1 MGTRNTGKD
10 GGSEEEQ
17 GEIATLVASARAQAI
32 RLLAR
37 RDHSRKELCIKLCAR
52 GHAMPAINAAVAELA
67 DAGLQ
72 SDFRF
77 VEGFVRSALARGQG
91 EIKIRAA
98 LRQRGIDDDM
108 AAPHLELDDAQWR
121 EHAAAALVKRFGTAL
136 AEDRAKLAQRM
147 RFLAQRGFPF
157 EVAKR
162 TVAQASQGKHGEH
175 GRHRESGA
183 VRCAL

>member
-37 RDHSRKELCIKLCAR
+37 RDHSRKELCIKLCAW

-72 SDFRF
+72 SDSRF

-121 EHAAAALVKRFGTAL
+121 EFAAAALVKRFGTTL
-136 AEDRAKLAQRM
+136 AEDRATRAQRT

-157 EVAKR
+157 EVAMR
-162 TVAQASQGKHGEH
+162 TVAQSIPRQAGKHG
-175 GRHRESGA
+175 ESGA
-183 VRCAL
+183 VRRTL

>member
-37 RDHSRKELCIKLCAR
+37 RDHSRKELCAKLRAR
-52 GHAMPAINAAVAELA
+52 GHAMPAIDAAVAELA

-72 SDFRF
+72 SDSRF

-108 AAPHLELDDAQWR
+108 ATPHLELDDAQWR
-121 EHAAAALVKRFGTAL
+121 ELAAAALAKRFGTTL
-136 AEDRAKLAQRM
+136 AEDRAKCAQRT

-157 EVAKR
+157 EVAMR

-175 GRHRESGA
+175 GESGA
-183 VRCAL
+183 VCCAL

>member
-1 MGTRNTGKD
+1 MGAQNTGKD

-37 RDHSRKELCIKLCAR
+37 RDHSRKELCAKLRAR
-52 GHAMPAINAAVAELA
+52 GHAMPAIDTAVAELA

-72 SDFRF
+72 SDSRF

-108 AAPHLELDDAQWR
+108 ATPHLELDDAQWR
-121 EHAAAALVKRFGTAL
+121 ELAAAALAKRFGTAL
-136 AEDRAKLAQRM
+136 AEDRAKLAQRL

-157 EVAKR
+157 EVAMR
-162 TVAQASQGKHGEH
+162 TVAQASQGEH
-175 GRHRESGA
+175 GESGA
-183 VRCAL
+183 VCCAL